1 MGAVSIVLNIFT
13 LIVVAL
19 VFYITYLAFGSRQNR
34 DETWI
39 QTFKR
44 TFSSEM
50 GINNALTKKENS
62 TPTSFIGQDWSVT
75 PTADYLFGYGLSSVQ
90 IVDADKQDS
99 LVEFMD
105 SRTPIKYGT
114 SFGQNAVYNRDG

>member
-13 LIVVAL
+13 LIVVSV
-19 VFYITYLAFGSRQNR
+19 VFYITYLAFGSRQDR

-44 TFSSEM
+44 TFSSERE
-50 GINNALTKKENS
+50 INKALTTSKNS
-62 TPTSFIGQDWSVT
+62 TPLTFIGQDWSVT
-75 PTADYLFGYGLSSVQ
+75 PSSVSLFGAGVQSVQ
-90 IVDADKQDS
+90 IVDTDKQDS

-105 SRTPIKYGT
+105 GRTPIKYGT